1 MSKPIVLLSLTEWQN
16 LLAALKNP
24 IERYGIDA
32 VLEAV
37 QYLIKPFN
45 PKEIK

>member
-1 MSKPIVLLSLTEWQN
+1 MTHNRPIVLLSLIEWQN
-16 LLAALKNP
+16 LLAALNNP

-37 QYLIKPFN
+37 EYLAERGDKAR
-45 PKEIK
+45 